1 MQKLKHLEP
10 YKGLKKFT
18 INDNK
23 NLNSLKLMRMRKI
36 LFNKK
41 ELNSQEI
48 KEMRDFDLV
57 LKKVQAQRDFWKSPW
72 FFGTIGLAS
81 ILSFLF
87 FI

>member
-1 MQKLKHLEP
+1 
-10 YKGLKKFT
+10 
-18 INDNK
+18 
-23 NLNSLKLMRMRKI
+23 MRKI

-41 ELNSQEI
+41 ELSSKEI

-57 LKKVQAQRDFWKSPW
+57 LKKVQAQRDFWKSRW

>member
-1 MQKLKHLEP
+1 
-10 YKGLKKFT
+10 
-18 INDNK
+18 
-23 NLNSLKLMRMRKI
+23 MRKI

-41 ELNSQEI
+41 ELSSQEI

-72 FFGTIGLAS
+72 FFGAIGLAS

>member
-1 MQKLKHLEP
+1 MK
-10 YKGLKKFT
+10 
-18 INDNK
+18 
-23 NLNSLKLMRMRKI
+23 KI

-81 ILSFLF
+81 ILSFLL